1 MSILVFAPG
10 PSQHPPPQLVPSS
23 PRSALMGPSR
33 GPGSYTCSWSSACTA
48 PGPWFSSGDPE
59 VSQEIEWNEL
69 SCSCSDWQ
77 TVFAVSTV
85 CLERSRPPP
94 QHPLLGPLV
103 LMGAISGQV
112 AVILGFLRGWGYVPG
127 APGAAYFR
135 GQRGPSF
142 GASFVLRNEAGDVE
156 SRGVLRCLPN
166 R

>member
-85 CLERSRPPP
+85 CLERPAHLHNTLSS
-94 QHPLLGPLV
+94 V
-103 LMGAISGQV
+103 LS
-112 AVILGFLRGWGYVPG
+112 FSWVPFQG
-127 APGAAYFR
+127 KW
-135 GQRGPSF
+135 
-142 GASFVLRNEAGDVE
+142 L
-156 SRGVLRCLPN
+156 
-166 R
+166 